1 MKVLVWNVQRF
12 TDAKFRDGYVYRGNF
27 KRRRVYF
34 NAAEVLA
41 YMRQIF
47 TGNGTA
53 AKRPDVIAI
62 LEVLAPTDSALG
74 APLAA
79 GTGGADG
86 LIELLGY
93 IKAWTGND
101 DWRLVPPLKCNPAA
115 PVGMQWAQSE
125 VVGVFYDSN
134 RIRFDGPNR
143 WIAGASQPP
152 AAGAAGH
159 YPAPWDED
167 GYTLNT
173 TNAGMVQFFT
183 AAGVELEFPGAANRR
198 PFVVDLTEIGPP
210 ARTIRFGFVHT
221 SPGYHIGG
229 TREMANIRQMKGN
242 AVADP
247 PLTVFAG
254 DFNVNLYNAG
264 DRAYSYAPL
273 YGEQFVGA
281 FNTWNQRSTHYEET
295 GDARPG
301 TWPNYQ
307 EYKLLDTFLVRRKA
321 GGSAVAVAGYAKA
334 SVNCTLGWPA
344 PYTTTMNIS
353 IANLATYDNPT
364 EAFRWWENFW
374 HIRKTSDHTPT
385 FLNIT

>member
-27 KRRRVYF
+27 RPRRVNFY
-34 NAAEVLA
+34 AAQVLA
-41 YMRQIF
+41 YMQQIF

-62 LEVLAPTDSALG
+62 LEVLAPSDNALG
-74 APLAA
+74 APLPQ
-79 GTGGADG
+79 GSGGADG
-86 LIELLGY
+86 LIELLGC
-93 IKAWTGND
+93 IKGWTLND

-115 PVGMQWAQSE
+115 PVGVPWAQSE

-134 RIRFDGPNR
+134 RVRFDGPNR

-152 AAGAAGH
+152 GVAAAGN
-159 YPAPWDED
+159 YPAPWNDPTL
-167 GYTLNT
+167 TLNT
-173 TNAGMVQFFT
+173 TNAAMVRFFT
-183 AAGVELEFPGAANRR
+183 AGGVELEFPGAANRR

-210 ARTIRFGFVHT
+210 PRTIRFGFVHT
-221 SPGYHIGG
+221 SPGFHIGG

-242 AVADP
+242 APADP
-247 PLTVFAG
+247 PITVFAG
-254 DFNVNLYNAG
+254 DFNVNLYNAAE
-264 DRAYSYAPL
+264 RAYSYAPL
-273 YGEQFVGA
+273 LGEQFAGA

-301 TWPNYQ
+301 TWPDYQ
-307 EYKLLDTFLVRRKA
+307 EHKILDTFLARLKA
-321 GGSAVAVAGYAKA
+321 GGSDVAVAHYPKA
-334 SVNCTLGWPA
+334 AVNCALGWPA

-353 IANLATYDNPT
+353 IANLLTYNNAI